1 MAGKPVRLGVVT
13 SRRNIVT
20 VPYLLPAYT
29 GTKRI
34 ELLAERRSEVKRAS
48 EPAYETASW
57 PGHFHR
63 LKHKNIAW
71 PSSHFSL
78 SCTRFDPFFSV
89 LCTTASP
96 TPPPFHASAARRPFP
111 HTEFQYG
118 GTEYYAQ

>member
-48 EPAYETASW
+48 EPALRNSLTASVF
-57 PGHFHR
+57 P
-63 LKHKNIAW
+63 
-71 PSSHFSL
+71 
-78 SCTRFDPFFSV
+78 
-89 LCTTASP
+89 P
-96 TPPPFHASAARRPFP
+96 TEA
-111 HTEFQYG
+111 
-118 GTEYYAQ
+118 